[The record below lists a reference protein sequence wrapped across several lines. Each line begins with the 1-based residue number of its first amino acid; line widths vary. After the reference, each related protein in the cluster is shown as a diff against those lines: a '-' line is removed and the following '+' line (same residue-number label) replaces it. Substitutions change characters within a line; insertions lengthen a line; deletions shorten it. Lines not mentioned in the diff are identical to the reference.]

1 MERDE
6 RVVEVVETSDLQPPF
21 ADVVNGLLGR
31 HKIAESHA
39 SFAMALQSTR

>member
-21 ADVVNGLLGR
+21 ADVVKGVLGR
-31 HKIAESHA
+31 AKTAESQA